1 MKTGRRRRAI
11 VLALV
16 SAASLAACGR
26 PSSALKSMDDRADDM
41 AIGRADAP
49 ITLVEYASVTCA
61 HCAEF
66 QADVFPDLKAK
77 YIDTGKVRYVF
88 REYLTPPSN
97 VAAAGFLLARCAGTD
112 RYFDVVESVMRAQPE
127 MFAGGTTRNA
137 LPVLRRIGQNF
148 GVDEKQFNR
157 CITAADGMKRIQA
170 GMAQTDAVTPIAG
183 TPAFFV
189 NGRFLTR
196 TTGDIQDFDRALAP
210 LLSQTGK
217 P

>member
-1 MKTGRRRRAI
+1 MTTGRRTLLLM
-11 VLALV
+11 LA
-16 SAASLAACGR
+16 SAMLLAACGR
-26 PSSALKSMDDRADDM
+26 PKFMAERPDDM
-41 AIGRADAP
+41 VIGRADAP
-49 ITLVEYASVTCA
+49 VTLVEYASVTCA

-66 QADVFPDLKAK
+66 QAAVFPALKAK

-88 REYLTPPSN
+88 REYLTPPNN

-112 RYFDVVESVMRAQPE
+112 RYFDVVEAVMQAQPE
-127 MFAGGTTRNA
+127 MFAGGTSKNA

-148 GVDEKQFNR
+148 GVTDKQFDR
-157 CITAADGMKRIQA
+157 CITDADGMKRIQA
-170 GMAQTDAVTPIAG
+170 GMAQTDLQTPIEG

-189 NGRFLTR
+189 NGQFLQR
-196 TTGDIQDFDRALAP
+196 TTGDIQDFDRALSP